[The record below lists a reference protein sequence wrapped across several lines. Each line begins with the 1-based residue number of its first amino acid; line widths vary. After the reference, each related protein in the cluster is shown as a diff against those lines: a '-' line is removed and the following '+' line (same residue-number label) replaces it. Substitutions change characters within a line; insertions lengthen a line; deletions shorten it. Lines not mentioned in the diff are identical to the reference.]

1 MSNNAQTIESVYEF
15 ETTYFNTYDKIYN
28 VDAGNEEESD
38 FIDWIFFGQGA
49 RSYGIETI
57 NQNTQ

>member
-28 VDAGNEEESD
+28 VDAGNEEES
-38 FIDWIFFGQGA
+38 
-49 RSYGIETI
+49 YVLY
-57 NQNTQ
+57 